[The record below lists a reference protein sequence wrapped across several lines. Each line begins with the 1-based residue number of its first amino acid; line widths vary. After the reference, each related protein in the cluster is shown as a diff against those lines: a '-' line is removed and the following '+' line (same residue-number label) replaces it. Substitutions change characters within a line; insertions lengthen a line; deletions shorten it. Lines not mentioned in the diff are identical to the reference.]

1 MKPCFQSLICLFS
14 GKIGKRKR
22 TVKPEL
28 IFRAVCKKVTQLRP
42 CGNNRVMNGE
52 VGLHF
57 LAYKRG
63 DNMETMMDFLKDS
76 SINYTIAING
86 MS

>member
-1 MKPCFQSLICLFS
+1 
-14 GKIGKRKR
+14 
-22 TVKPEL
+22 
-28 IFRAVCKKVTQLRP
+28 
-42 CGNNRVMNGE
+42 MNGE